1 MDQMARIR
9 ATVQPEL
16 GWDEVRW
23 QAEEK
28 SYDELWRTSYRLG

>member
-1 MDQMARIR
+1 MSRIR

-16 GWDEVRW
+16 GWDDVRW

-28 SYDELWRTSYRLG
+28 SYAELWRTSYRFG